1 MIPSRRIFALASTR
15 YIHTTRAMMAESD
28 GLFGKINPW
37 AKKEQT
43 PVQPTTTEEETKVT
57 FNVDYEDAE
66 EIISW
71 KRSDVLT
78 DVDAIETTVKSVIQ
92 HHLPQATETSLPLD
106 DLNIKFQILKDSMQQ
121 TGKEVPNYQLNQLK
135 TTQDILEF
143 FKGSFDQ
150 KELTVETFFEEHKDT
165 LPSNLTFAARE

>member
-66 EIISW
+66 EI
-71 KRSDVLT
+71 V
-78 DVDAIETTVKSVIQ
+78 
-92 HHLPQATETSLPLD
+92 SLLKQ
-106 DLNIKFQILKDSMQQ
+106 LSSLSFNIIYHKLLKL
-121 TGKEVPNYQLNQLK
+121 VYL
-135 TTQDILEF
+135 
-143 FKGSFDQ
+143 
-150 KELTVETFFEEHKDT
+150 
-165 LPSNLTFAARE
+165 